1 MFHSALAIV
10 MTLVAPGDN
19 IIGTHNRVEWLNA
32 KVLALYV
39 CTGQMTFRMTLI
51 NLHRLLYPM
60 DCDGISGMMVKK
72 QDRNPVLETTY
83 SPSQGPFLQQK
94 MISAAKWKRKRWF
107 Y

>member
-19 IIGTHNRVEWLNA
+19 IIGTHNIVEWLNA

-72 QDRNPVLETTY
+72 TR
-83 SPSQGPFLQQK
+83 QK
-94 MISAAKWKRKRWF
+94 SCSENNIFSKSRPISATKNNLFLLFKT
-107 Y
+107 